1 MIQALKRAVLG
12 KGHSDP
18 ELRQQVYEKVSDQVL
33 TGDTTPITA
42 LALNSYIDK
51 LSKHAYK
58 ILDRDFEALQA
69 EGYSEDEIFELTIA
83 GATAAGVTRVEKGL
97 STLQKLQ

>member
-33 TGDTTPITA
+33 TGDITPLTA
-42 LALNSYIDK
+42 PALNSYIDK
-51 LSKHAYK
+51 LSNHAYK
-58 ILDRDFEALQA
+58 ILDQDFEALQS
-69 EGYSEDEIFELTIA
+69 EGYSEDEIFELTIV
-83 GATAAGVTRVEKGL
+83 GATAAGVTRLEKGL
-97 STLQKLQ
+97 SILQKLQ